1 MKTWRQ
7 LTPDKLPQAAE
18 WIHELRE
25 RSDKEKQNAFDLA
38 FGCLSAEEGEA
49 FAKAVEECERI
60 DEEIWEIAH
69 RYKCI
74 DWVYA
79 W

>member
-1 MKTWRQ
+1 MVTVMTALEAIYEDLKA

-60 DEEIWEIAH
+60 DEEI
-69 RYKCI
+69 
-74 DWVYA
+74 
-79 W
+79 